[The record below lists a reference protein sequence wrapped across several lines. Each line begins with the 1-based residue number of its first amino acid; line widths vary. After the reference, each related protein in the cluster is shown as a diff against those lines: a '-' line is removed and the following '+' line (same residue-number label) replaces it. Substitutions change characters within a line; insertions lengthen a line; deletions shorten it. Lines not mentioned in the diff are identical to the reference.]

1 MPVTCVSA
9 GERSSAHKWDQNVL
23 YVGYFAVV
31 FYGLKLLNVNLRKKK
46 KRKEEN
52 KKRKRMKNTPFILS
66 SQLRSVP
73 GLCQIPVKI
82 NMSISSLFQIHLS
95 CFFKRCFLLYLMFK
109 LDSLVYAVLC
119 CIPHVFLKWISN
131 DSVLHHTLST
141 ATLREAWWSKP
152 FNLLKMIFPNWIRP
166 TTGVITNHLNYTCY
180 YVFLS
185 HYACW
190 IDDNSCLLHCPMDP
204 FCLH

>member
-1 MPVTCVSA
+1 
-9 GERSSAHKWDQNVL
+9 
-23 YVGYFAVV
+23 
-31 FYGLKLLNVNLRKKK
+31 
-46 KRKEEN
+46 
-52 KKRKRMKNTPFILS
+52 MKNTPFILS

>member
-1 MPVTCVSA
+1 MRPKCTLC
-9 GERSSAHKWDQNVL
+9 G
-23 YVGYFAVV
+23 V
-31 FYGLKLLNVNLRKKK
+31 FCCSILWFKITECKLKKK
-46 KRKEEN
+46 KKKKKKEN

>member
-1 MPVTCVSA
+1 MAENPWHTCVWWLHPLHTLIMSLFVVVV
-9 GERSSAHKWDQNVL
+9 VL
-23 YVGYFAVV
+23 H
-31 FYGLKLLNVNLRKKK
+31 
-46 KRKEEN
+46 
-52 KKRKRMKNTPFILS
+52 
-66 SQLRSVP
+66 
-73 GLCQIPVKI
+73 CQIPVKI
-82 NMSISSLFQIHLS
+82 NTSISPPFQIHLS

-109 LDSLVYAVLC
+109 LDSPVYAVLC
-119 CIPHVFLKWISN
+119 CIPHVFLKWITN
-131 DSVLHHTLST
+131 DRALHHSLSA
-141 ATLREAWWSKP
+141 ATLRKAWWSKP

-204 FCLH
+204 FCLHQAD

>member
-1 MPVTCVSA
+1 MNGNFKRNCS
-9 GERSSAHKWDQNVL
+9 
-23 YVGYFAVV
+23 YFLQVW
-31 FYGLKLLNVNLRKKK
+31 
-46 KRKEEN
+46 
-52 KKRKRMKNTPFILS
+52 
-66 SQLRSVP
+66 SVP

-82 NMSISSLFQIHLS
+82 NMSISLPFQIHLS

-109 LDSLVYAVLC
+109 LDSPVYAVLC
-119 CIPHVFLKWISN
+119 CIPHVFLKWITN
-131 DSVLHHTLST
+131 DRALHHSLSA
-141 ATLREAWWSKP
+141 ATLRKAWWSKP

-204 FCLH
+204 FCLHQAD